1 MFNKRP
7 ANVENAVVALL
18 APLRGTPEFEAC
30 LLFCGRRR
38 TECALLAVEKMKAFT
53 SSKTSQAQL
62 VPVARPASLT
72 EEALFFKHF
81 ADSAACTSEWMK
93 KLKVLLL
100 SGFIHRK

>member
-30 LLFCGRRR
+30 LLFCGWMR
-38 TECALLAVEKMKAFT
+38 TESALLSVEGMEGLT
-53 SSKTSQAQL
+53 SFRSSQGQL

-81 ADSAACTSEWMK
+81 ADSVACTSEWMK

>member
-62 VPVARPASLT
+62 APVAQPA
-72 EEALFFKHF
+72 AL
-81 ADSAACTSEWMK
+81 AE
-93 KLKVLLL
+93 KLCFSNALRILPHAHQN
-100 SGFIHRK
+100 G